1 MIFFK
6 PKPIKNIPD
15 VNCERL
21 ESIMGKIKIGVTNSK
36 LNELKTELNRLFKMS
51 TCDTVIYTKNTDK
64 PFFGMCVMPMITVAD
79 FNKVFVYN
87 EPQAMQSKKYL
98 LEFDSKLFDIG
109 LNRKELT
116 AILLHELGHVAFEI
130 EKATD
135 EVSKAMLLYLQ
146 KNNETIDLDKST
158 EYGKLLTFGIKDAIR
173 KINSIFEDEE
183 IKADSYA
190 VALGYGEYLKSALE
204 KISASVS
211 SLNKSVTNNKLLV
224 LQWTLRTYKDVKFK
238 RVPAIQKLQKCYE
251 ITGSELEKREIK
263 SCIDNIKAIEYNKV
277 TETMLENMIYETK
290 NSMSIFRKFK
300 RRNMRN
306 IEDDIYEYALRIK
319 TVDEQDEALIIL
331 RDINTRL
338 AIVDDYLSDPNLD
351 QKEIDKWMKVRRRYM
366 ELRDELSKKTTYDD
380 KYYGLFIKTPVIK
393 SRYEI

>member
-6 PKPIKNIPD
+6 PRPISVPN

-21 ESIMGKIKIGVTNSK
+21 EAIMGKIKMGPTGSK
-36 LNELKTELNRLFKMS
+36 LNELKAELNRLFKMS
-51 TCDTVIYTKNTDK
+51 TCDTIIYTKNTDK
-64 PFFGMCVMPMITVAD
+64 PFFGMCVMPVITDSDVKRILLNTD
-79 FNKVFVYN
+79 DM
-87 EPQAMQSKKYL
+87 EISKKYF

-109 LNRKELT
+109 LNRRELT
-116 AILLHELGHVAFEI
+116 AILLHEIGHVALEV
-130 EKATD
+130 ERAAN
-135 EVSKAMLLYLQ
+135 EVSKCVFLYLQ
-146 KNNETIDLDKST
+146 KNNDTIDVDNVVKYSGVLS
-158 EYGKLLTFGIKDAIR
+158 FGIKDALR
-173 KINSIFEDEE
+173 KINNIFEDDE
-183 IKADSYA
+183 IQADSYA
-190 VALGYGEYLKSALE
+190 VALGYGDYLRSALE
-204 KISASVS
+204 KITASVS
-211 SLNKSVTNNKLLV
+211 SLNKSVTNNKLLI
-224 LQWTLRTYKDVKFK
+224 LQWTLRMYKDVKFK

-251 ITGSELEKREIK
+251 ISGSELEKREIK
-263 SCIDNIKAIEYNKV
+263 TCIDNIKKIEYNKM

-300 RRNMRN
+300 HRNMRN

-319 TVDEQDEALIIL
+319 SVDEQDEALIIL

-380 KYYGLFIKTPVIK
+380 KYYGLFVKTPVIK